1 MARCASR
8 RSRTATRGRRGGE
21 RPKNKNKS
29 SATDSPAQ
37 SFFWVRGVK
46 MEALVALA
54 SSRLGVDGAACV
66 ALALHRVRRHAA
78 ERVQAAA
85 RGLLARVRVEWQLVH
100 MAVGWFEASAHA
112 PPVDALES
120 RSMYGQL
127 IDLRRAMAR

>member
-1 MARCASR
+1 MGVSDPNQKQKQRNGFAS
-8 RSRTATRGRRGGE
+8 AVL
-21 RPKNKNKS
+21 
-29 SATDSPAQ
+29 
-37 SFFWVRGVK
+37 FWVRGVK